1 MPRRLPSLNALRA
14 FEAAGRL
21 GRMTLAAEEL
31 CVTHG
36 AVSRQVRQLEQALA
50 ARLLE
55 GPKSRLVLTEAG
67 RALLAELTPVFDRLE
82 AAVRRVADEE
92 EGTLDVSCLSTM
104 LLRWLIP
111 RLHRFNEA
119 HPAIEVRLS
128 ASHAP
133 ADFERHRY
141 EVAIRMTE
149 KPIPPAALT
158 TELFRDDVGPVLA
171 PALAKR
177 LGIRK
182 PRDLARAT
190 LLHPLTRRD
199 AWARWGADVGWD
211 AGERPGPEFEHF
223 FVMIEAATAA
233 LGACIAP
240 WPYVIDDLR
249 TGRLVAP
256 FGFCP
261 SSFSYVALRRNRR
274 SRKAEAF
281 CEWLRREA
289 ERTPQPAA

>member
-1 MPRRLPSLNALRA
+1 
-14 FEAAGRL
+14 
-21 GRMTLAAEEL
+21 MTLAAEEL

-182 PRDLARAT
+182 PRDLARIPADIRPPA
-190 LLHPLTRRD
+190 LPGVAAGERMEERR
-199 AWARWGADVGWD
+199 

-261 SSFSYVALRRNRR
+261 SGFSYVALRRNRR